1 MARKRQGAPFTRI
14 VQEIPATVPFLAPE
28 AIERRSGRA
37 LTLRLGANES
47 AFAPS
52 PLALEAMREAAAHV
66 NWYGDPESYDLR
78 TALAER
84 HSIGRENIVIGCGVD
99 DLLELIVRT
108 YLEPGQTAVTSLGG
122 YPTFA
127 YHVAGYGGRLERVP
141 YHDGRNDLT
150 GLAEAANRTQAR
162 IVYLANP
169 DNPSGSWVTAEEIGA
184 LVDALPEDCLLL
196 LDEAYSDFAPAEA
209 LPPVDVSDPRVIRA
223 RTFSKAHGMA
233 GARIGYAL
241 ATAEIIAAFDK
252 IRLHFGVNRVAQAG
266 ALASVQDTE
275 HLASVVTAVAEG
287 RTEYAA
293 LAREMGFTPLPS
305 ATNFVTM
312 DVGGVERARALVA
325 ALAERGVFIRMPG
338 APPLDRCA
346 RVTVGTP
353 EERAAFA
360 EILRAVW
367 LQVAEE
373 HSTPAWPV

>member
-1 MARKRQGAPFTRI
+1 MAKQRQGAPFTRI

-28 AIERRSGRA
+28 AIERRSGKA

-47 AFAPS
+47 AFGPS
-52 PLALEAMREAAAHV
+52 PLALEAMREAAAQV

-78 TALAER
+78 MALAGR
-84 HSIGRENIVIGCGVD
+84 HGVGMENVVIGCGID

-108 YLEPGQTAVTSLGG
+108 YLETGQTAVTSLGG

-127 YHVAGYGGRLERVP
+127 YHVAGYGGKLQRVP
-141 YHDGRNDLT
+141 YRDDRNDLA
-150 GLAEAANRTQAR
+150 GLAETANRSQAR

-169 DNPSGSWVTAEEIGA
+169 DNPSGSWVTAEEIGS
-184 LVDALPEDCLLL
+184 LVEALPEDCLLL
-196 LDEAYSDFAPAEA
+196 LDEAYSDFAPENA

-266 ALASVQDTE
+266 ALASLQDTA
-275 HLASVVTAVAEG
+275 HLESVVAAIAEG
-287 RTEYAA
+287 REEYAT
-293 LAREMGFTPLPS
+293 LARDLGFTPLPS

-338 APPLDRCA
+338 APPLDRCV

-360 EILRAVW
+360 EVLRFVW
-367 LQVAEE
+367 PQVAEALPTTE
-373 HSTPAWPV
+373 

>member
-1 MARKRQGAPFTRI
+1 MVKERQGAPFTRI

-28 AIERRSGRA
+28 AIERRSGKA

-47 AFAPS
+47 AFGPS
-52 PLALEAMREAAAHV
+52 PLALEAMREAAARV

-84 HSIGRENIVIGCGVD
+84 HSVGRENIVIGCGVD

-127 YHVAGYGGRLERVP
+127 YHVAGYGGKLERVP
-141 YHDGRNDLT
+141 YHDDCNDLA
-150 GLAEAANRTQAR
+150 GLAEAATRSQAH

-169 DNPSGSWVTAEEIGA
+169 DNPSGSWVTANKIGA
-184 LVDALPEDCLLL
+184 LVDSLPEDCLLL

-233 GARIGYAL
+233 GARIGYVL

-252 IRLHFGVNRVAQAG
+252 IRLHFGVNRIAQAG
-266 ALASVQDTE
+266 ALASLQDTD
-275 HLASVVTAVAEG
+275 HLTSVVTAVAEG
-287 RTEYAA
+287 RNEYAA
-293 LAREMGFTPLPS
+293 LARDLGFTPLPS
-305 ATNFVTM
+305 ATNFVTL
-312 DVGGVERARALVA
+312 DVGGAERARALVA

-338 APPLDRCA
+338 APPLDRCV
-346 RVTVGTP
+346 RVTIGTP

-360 EILRAVW
+360 KALRAVW
-367 LQVAEE
+367 PQVTEAAPP
-373 HSTPAWPV
+373 TA

>member
-1 MARKRQGAPFTRI
+1 MAKKRQGAPFTRI

-28 AIERRSGRA
+28 AIERRSGKA

-47 AFAPS
+47 AFGPS
-52 PLALEAMREAAAHV
+52 PLALEAMREAAAQV

-78 TALAER
+78 MALAGR
-84 HSIGRENIVIGCGVD
+84 HGVGMENIVIGCGID

-108 YLEPGQTAVTSLGG
+108 YLETGQTAVTSLGG

-127 YHVAGYGGRLERVP
+127 YHVAGYGGKLQRVP
-141 YHDGRNDLT
+141 YRDDRNDLA
-150 GLAEAANRTQAR
+150 GLAEAANRSQAR

-169 DNPSGSWVTAEEIGA
+169 DNPSGSWVTAEEIGS
-184 LVDALPEDCLLL
+184 LVEALPEDCLLL
-196 LDEAYSDFAPAEA
+196 LDEAYSDFAPENA
-209 LPPVDVSDPRVIRA
+209 LLPVDVSDPRVIWA

-241 ATAEIIAAFDK
+241 AMAEIIAAFDK

-266 ALASVQDTE
+266 ALASLQDTA
-275 HLASVVTAVAEG
+275 HLESVVAAVAEG
-287 RTEYAA
+287 REEYAT

-312 DVGGVERARALVA
+312 DVGGVKRARALVA

-338 APPLDRCA
+338 APPLDRCV

-353 EERAAFA
+353 EERAEFA

-367 LQVAEE
+367 PQVAEALP
-373 HSTPAWPV
+373 TTA

>member
-1 MARKRQGAPFTRI
+1 MAKQRQGAPFTRI
-14 VQEIPATVPFLAPE
+14 VQGIPATVPFLAPE
-28 AIERRSGRA
+28 AIERRSGKA

-47 AFAPS
+47 AFGPS
-52 PLALEAMREAAAHV
+52 PLALEAMREAAAQV

-78 TALAER
+78 MALAGR
-84 HSIGRENIVIGCGVD
+84 HGVGMENVVIGCGVD

-127 YHVAGYGGRLERVP
+127 YHIVGYGGKLERVS
-141 YHDGRNDLT
+141 YRDDRNDLA
-150 GLAEAANRTQAR
+150 GLAEAANRSQAH

-169 DNPSGSWVTAEEIGA
+169 DNPSGSWVTAQEIGS

-196 LDEAYSDFAPAEA
+196 LDEAYSDFAPENA
-209 LPPVDVSDPRVIRA
+209 LPPVDVSDPRLIRA

-241 ATAEIIAAFDK
+241 ATAETIAAFDK

-266 ALASVQDTE
+266 ALASLQDAE
-275 HLASVVTAVAEG
+275 HLESVVTAVAAG
-287 RTEYAA
+287 RDEYAA
-293 LAREMGFTPLPS
+293 LARDLGFTPLPS

-338 APPLDRCA
+338 APSLDRCV

-353 EERAAFA
+353 EERAEFA
-360 EILRAVW
+360 EVLRAVW
-367 LQVAEE
+367 PQIAEALP
-373 HSTPAWPV
+373 TTV

>member
-1 MARKRQGAPFTRI
+1 MAKRRQGAPFTRI
-14 VQEIPATVPFLAPE
+14 VQDIPATVPFLAPE
-28 AIERRSGRA
+28 AIERRSGKA

-47 AFAPS
+47 AFGPS
-52 PLALEAMREAAAHV
+52 PLALEAMREAAAQV

-78 TALAER
+78 SALAER
-84 HSIGRENIVIGCGVD
+84 HGVGMEHIVIGCGID

-127 YHVAGYGGRLERVP
+127 YHIAGYGGKLERVP
-141 YHDGRNDLT
+141 YHDDRNDLA
-150 GLAEAANRTQAR
+150 GLAEAANRSQACV
-162 IVYLANP
+162 VYLANP
-169 DNPSGSWVTAEEIGA
+169 DNPSGSWVTAEEIGS
-184 LVDALPEDCLLL
+184 LVEALPEDCLLL
-196 LDEAYSDFAPAEA
+196 LDEAYSDFALENE

-266 ALASVQDTE
+266 ALASLQDTA
-275 HLASVVTAVAEG
+275 HLESVVEAVAEG
-287 RTEYAA
+287 RDEYAA
-293 LAREMGFTPLPS
+293 LARDLGFTPLPS

-312 DVGGVERARALVA
+312 DVGGVERARTLVV

-338 APPLDRCA
+338 APPLDRCV

-353 EERAAFA
+353 DERAAFA
-360 EILRAVW
+360 DILRAVW
-367 LQVAEE
+367 PQVVEAVP
-373 HSTPAWPV
+373 TTA

>member
-1 MARKRQGAPFTRI
+1 MAKKRQGAPFTRI
-14 VQEIPATVPFLAPE
+14 VREIPATVPFLAPE
-28 AIERRSGRA
+28 AIERRSGKA

-47 AFAPS
+47 AFGPS
-52 PLALEAMREAAAHV
+52 PLALEAMREAAARV

-78 TALAER
+78 STLAER
-84 HSIGRENIVIGCGVD
+84 HDVGRENIVIGCGVD

-108 YLEPGQTAVTSLGG
+108 YLEPGQTAVNSLGA

-127 YHVAGYGGRLERVP
+127 YHIAGYGGALERVP
-141 YHDGRNDLT
+141 YHDDRNDLA
-150 GLAEAANRTQAR
+150 GLAEAANRSKAR

-169 DNPSGSWVTAEEIGA
+169 DNPSGSWVRVDEIGA

-266 ALASVQDTE
+266 ALASLQDTS
-275 HLASVVTAVAEG
+275 HLKSVVAAVADG
-287 RTEYAA
+287 RAEYAA
-293 LAREMGFTPLPS
+293 LARELGFTPLSS

-312 DVGGVERARALVA
+312 DVGGVEQARALVA

-338 APPLDRCA
+338 APPLDRCV

-353 EERAAFA
+353 EERAQFA
-360 EILRAVW
+360 EVLRAVW
-367 LQVAEE
+367 PQVAEALP
-373 HSTPAWPV
+373 TTI

>member
-1 MARKRQGAPFTRI
+1 MTDERHGAPFTRI
-14 VQEIPATVPFLAPE
+14 VRELPASVPFLAPE
-28 AIERRSGRA
+28 AIERRSGRP

-47 AFAPS
+47 AFGPS
-52 PLALEAMREAAAHV
+52 PKALEAMRQAAAQV

-78 TALAER
+78 AALAER
-84 HSIGRENIVIGCGVD
+84 HGVGMEHIVVGCGID

-108 YLEPGQTAVTSLGG
+108 YLEPGETAVTSLGG

-127 YHVAGYGGRLERVP
+127 YHIAGYGGRLERVP
-141 YHDGRNDLT
+141 YRDDRNDLA
-150 GLAEAANRTQAR
+150 GLAEAANRSQAR

-184 LVDALPEDCLLL
+184 LVATLPEGCLLL
-196 LDEAYSDFAPAEA
+196 LDEAYSDFAPADA
-209 LPPVDVSDPRVIRA
+209 LPPVEVSDPRVLRA

-252 IRLHFGVNRVAQAG
+252 IRLHFGVNRVAQTG
-266 ALASVQDTE
+266 ALASLQDTA
-275 HLASVVTAVAEG
+275 HLEQVVAAVAEG
-287 RTEYAA
+287 RAEYAA
-293 LAREMGFTPLPS
+293 LAHDLGFTSLPS

-338 APPLDRCA
+338 APPLDRCV

-360 EILRAVW
+360 GVLRAVW
-367 LQVAEE
+367 PQVAEALP
-373 HSTPAWPV
+373 TTA

>member
-1 MARKRQGAPFTRI
+1 M
-14 VQEIPATVPFLAPE
+14 
-28 AIERRSGRA
+28 
-37 LTLRLGANES
+37 
-47 AFAPS
+47 
-52 PLALEAMREAAAHV
+52 
-66 NWYGDPESYDLR
+66 
-78 TALAER
+78 ALAGR
-84 HSIGRENIVIGCGVD
+84 HGVGLENIVIGCGID

-127 YHVAGYGGRLERVP
+127 YHVAGYGGKLERVP
-141 YHDGRNDLT
+141 YNDDRNDLA
-150 GLAEAANRTQAR
+150 GLAEAANRSQAR

-184 LVDALPEDCLLL
+184 FVDALPQDCLLL
-196 LDEAYSDFAPAEA
+196 LDEAYSDFAPENA

-241 ATAEIIAAFDK
+241 ATDEIIAAFDK

-266 ALASVQDTE
+266 ALASLQDTA
-275 HLASVVTAVAEG
+275 HLESVVASVAEG
-287 RTEYAA
+287 RDEYAA
-293 LAREMGFTPLPS
+293 LARELGFTPLPS

-338 APPLDRCA
+338 APPLDRCV

-353 EERAAFA
+353 KERAEFA

-367 LQVAEE
+367 PQVAEALP
-373 HSTPAWPV
+373 TTA

>member
-1 MARKRQGAPFTRI
+1 MAKKGRGAPFTRI
-14 VQEIPATVPFLAPE
+14 IQEIPATVPFLAPE
-28 AIERRSGRA
+28 AIERRSGKS

-47 AFAPS
+47 AFGPS
-52 PLALEAMREAAAHV
+52 PLALEAMREAAAQV

-78 TALAER
+78 AALAER
-84 HSIGRENIVIGCGVD
+84 RGVGMENIVIGCGID

-108 YLEPGQTAVTSLGG
+108 YLEPGETAVTSLGG

-127 YHVAGYGGRLERVP
+127 YHVAGYGGKLERVP
-141 YHDGRNDLT
+141 YRDDRNDLI
-150 GLAEAANRTQAR
+150 GLAEAASRSQAR

-169 DNPSGSWVTAEEIGA
+169 DNPSGSWVTAQEIGV
-184 LVDALPEDCLLL
+184 LLEALPEDCLLL
-196 LDEAYSDFAPAEA
+196 LDEAYSDFASSEA

-266 ALASVQDTE
+266 ALASLQDTA
-275 HLASVVTAVAEG
+275 HLESVVAAVAEG
-287 RTEYAA
+287 RDEYAA
-293 LAREMGFTPLPS
+293 LACDLGFAPLPS
-305 ATNFVTM
+305 TTNFVTM

-338 APPLDRCA
+338 APPLDRCV

-353 EERAAFA
+353 EERAALA
-360 EILRAVW
+360 EVLRTVW
-367 LQVAEE
+367 PEVVEAL
-373 HSTPAWPV
+373 PATA